1 MHKYKI
7 LWYFRD
13 YQRLGRKA
21 TIILSKTLIN
31 PFIQELTRLSCFDV
45 DLDPWE
51 LVLGSEIYVGD
62 EITTVCPG
70 DNKPISRSNVRA
82 ISTYICNKTCK

>member
-7 LWYFRD
+7 IWYFRD
-13 YQRLGRKA
+13 YERLGHKA

-31 PFIQELTRLSCFDV
+31 PLIQELTRLSRFDV

-51 LVLGSEIYVGD
+51 LVLEAEIYKDVNK
-62 EITTVCPG
+62 ICPG
-70 DNKPISRSNVRA
+70 DSDLISETNIRT
-82 ISTYICNKTCK
+82 IPTYICNKTCK

>member
-13 YQRLGRKA
+13 YQQLGHKA

-31 PFIQELTRLSCFDV
+31 PLIQELTRLSRFDV

-51 LVLGSEIYVGD
+51 LVLEAEIYKDVNK
-62 EITTVCPG
+62 ICPG
-70 DNKPISRSNVRA
+70 DSNLISDTNIRT